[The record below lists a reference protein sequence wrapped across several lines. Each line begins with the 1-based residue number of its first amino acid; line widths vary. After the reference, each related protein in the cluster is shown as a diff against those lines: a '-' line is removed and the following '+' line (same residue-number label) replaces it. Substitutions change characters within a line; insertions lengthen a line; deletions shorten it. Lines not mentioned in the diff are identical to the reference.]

1 VFLDT
6 AMREPTHQH
15 QGGGATAH
23 VGDCYVWAEI
33 YYLDSPT
40 NYRECLPGGRP
51 SSMNPGNELIMLDD
65 IAPVPLIA
73 VAKFLA
79 SIVSAC
85 MILMMVVVA
94 FRV

>member
-1 VFLDT
+1 
-6 AMREPTHQH
+6 
-15 QGGGATAH
+15 

-33 YYLDSPT
+33 YYLDSAT

-51 SSMNPGNELIMLDD
+51 SSVNPGNELVMLDD
-65 IAPVPLIA
+65 IAPVPLVA
-73 VAKFLA
+73 AAKFLA

-85 MILMMVVVA
+85 TTLMMVVVA

>member
-1 VFLDT
+1 
-6 AMREPTHQH
+6 
-15 QGGGATAH
+15 
-23 VGDCYVWAEI
+23 
-33 YYLDSPT
+33 
-40 NYRECLPGGRP
+40 
-51 SSMNPGNELIMLDD
+51 MNPGNELIMLDD

>member
-1 VFLDT
+1 
-6 AMREPTHQH
+6 M
-15 QGGGATAH
+15 
-23 VGDCYVWAEI
+23 GDCYVWAEI
-33 YYLDSPT
+33 YYLDSAT

-51 SSMNPGNELIMLDD
+51 MSVNPGNELIMLDD

-79 SIVSAC
+79 SIGSAC